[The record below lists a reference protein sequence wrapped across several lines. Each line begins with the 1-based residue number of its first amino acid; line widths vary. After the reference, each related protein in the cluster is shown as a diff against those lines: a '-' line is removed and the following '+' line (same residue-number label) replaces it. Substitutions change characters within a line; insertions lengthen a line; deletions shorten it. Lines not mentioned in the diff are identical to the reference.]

1 MEIKKAFDL
10 FDTSGEGVMQLK
22 ELNVALRALGLE
34 LKKNELKT
42 VITEADKDGSGTIDF
57 VEFLA
62 VVKKSMGHKMSKDD
76 VTKTFDMFD
85 TDDSGAI
92 TLDNLV
98 ELSEQLGEDMTRE
111 ELAEMLSM
119 LQGSKNSKGKGK
131 GASREE
137 FLAFMKQTGIF

>member
-1 MEIKKAFDL
+1 VKKPIRIVLTERQTMEIKKAFDL

-98 ELSEQLGEDMTRE
+98 ELSEQLG
-111 ELAEMLSM
+111 LWPLS
-119 LQGSKNSKGKGK
+119 GCYVS
-131 GASREE
+131 
-137 FLAFMKQTGIF
+137 